1 MASLFPTNS
10 SSSSSGSSSGNVL
23 ISFKAGKCNIG
34 QLQSNGKHSITPDT
48 RKGTV
53 SLVKGADQLV
63 YLKWTDRSSNRAEDE
78 RMIFPDELKCLK
90 VKTGRDNDR
99 IHLLKYNTGQLF
111 LMFWMQEKSSDKDS
125 EHCKRLNELLNN
137 PNAAAASSSGA
148 VSSTT
153 GTGAAAGSRLGS
165 DQLMQMLGMS
175 LPNAQPSASQPVIA
189 APAAPVPVNNMLA
202 NLDFSSLLAGQP
214 SQPAPS
220 VVSSRQ
226 RPLGL
231 EDILSADSILDTG
244 ILDDP
249 EVVASLL
256 QFLPEDQR
264 TQQHLEE
271 TLRSPQF
278 RQSLTT
284 LSSALQSDNFNNV
297 MMNFNIDPAPGMQHL
312 LRNDAIG
319 AFIAALQATVDAQN
333 RTDAE
338 SGSNPPSSE

>member
-10 SSSSSGSSSGNVL
+10 GSSGSGGGGNVL

-34 QLQSNGKHSITPDT
+34 PIQSNGKHAITPDI

-78 RMIFPDELKCLK
+78 RMVFPDELKCLK

-111 LMFWMQEKSSDKDS
+111 LMFWMQDKASDKDKDN
-125 EHCKRLNELLNN
+125 CKRLNELLNN
-137 PNAAAASSSGA
+137 PNAAASSSGA
-148 VSSTT
+148 VSTTT
-153 GTGAAAGSRLGS
+153 GAGAGAGGRLGS

-175 LPNAQPSASQPVIA
+175 LPNAQPPVSQPVT
-189 APAAPVPVNNMLA
+189 AAPVAPVNNMLA
-202 NLDFSSLLAGQP
+202 NLDFSSLLAVQP
-214 SQPAPS
+214 TQPAPS
-220 VVSSRQ
+220 AGSNIVSSRQ

-231 EDILSADSILDTG
+231 EDILTADSILDTG
-244 ILDDP
+244 IMDDP

-264 TQQHLEE
+264 TQEHLEE

-333 RTDAE
+333 RTESE